1 MQIRLAETAGFGVE
15 RAVALAEQ
23 TARSSKNAVTLGPI
37 IHNRHVVAR
46 FELLGLREISAADE
60 AQPGQTVVIR
70 AHGIPVGEQRTLS
83 ARGAVTVD
91 ATCPFVKKIHV
102 IAQKAERDGRSLLI
116 IGTPTHPEII
126 AIASYSSDAHVFQ
139 SAEALETWLTERP
152 ERRDLPFC
160 LVSQTTGTQKL
171 WESCREIAKKVCTNC
186 EIFDTI
192 CRATE
197 MRQEEAA
204 ILSQKCDAMV
214 VVGDARSSN
223 TGRLAMICEQYCK
236 KVSLVD
242 QADDLEMSLFSGANT
257 VGITAGAST
266 PSWIIKEVNN
276 KMSEEMKVETAME
289 ENFAELLEQSLKTL
303 NNGDKVTGTVMAVG
317 STEVEVDLG
326 TKHTAYIPLEDFS
339 SDPNVKPEE
348 AVKVGDQIEAIVV
361 HVNDGEGVVRLSKKR
376 LEAGKAWEEIE
387 AAAENKDIVEGV
399 VTEENKGGIVV
410 NVKGIRVFVPASQSG
425 VAKGGDLGELLKKNV
440 QLRITEVNRA
450 RRRVVGSIRSVASEQ
465 RKAAQEK
472 IWSEIEVGK
481 QYHGTVKSLT
491 SYGAFV
497 DIGGVD
503 GMVHVSELSWNRI
516 KNPAEVVKVGDEI
529 DVYVIALDPEKK
541 KISLGYKTE
550 ATNPWTI
557 FNNEYKVGDVVTV
570 KIVKPT
576 DKAMYQDLA
585 GDTLAYTAMW
595 LKDRGVYTGKRIAGN
610 LCFEPE
616 GTLTRGEFLVMAMK
630 LLGAEPESARLTS
643 GFADESKTPAWM
655 RPYIVSAFKSGMVSG
670 VTSPDGMV
678 FRPSSNLTRAEAA
691 VMLQNILDLPQSQ
704 EAAVFS
710 EDCAVPVW
718 AQASVSALE
727 SAGIS
732 IPVTT
737 SAENLTRREAAE
749 LLYECWTLCQN
760 RETAASRLSK

>member
-1 MQIRLAETAGFGVE
+1 MQIILAKTAGFCFGVD
-15 RAVALAEQ
+15 RAVEMVNESVRRGNK
-23 TARSSKNAVTLGPI
+23 TATLGPI
-37 IHNRHVVAR
+37 IHNRHVVER
-46 FELLGLREISAADE
+46 FLKQGVRELDSPEQAE
-60 AQPGQTVVIR
+60 PGETVIIR
-70 AHGIPVGEQRTLS
+70 AHGVPEQVQQALC
-83 ARGAVTVD
+83 ARGVPVLD
-91 ATCPFVKKIHV
+91 ATCPFVKKIHTIV
-102 IAQKAERDGRSLLI
+102 KNETQKGRKI
-116 IGTPTHPEII
+116 IIFGSPAHPEVE
-126 AIASYSSDAHVFQ
+126 AIASFCREPLIVQ
-139 SAEALETWLTERP
+139 SPEELENWLREAP
-152 ERRDLPFC
+152 ERRNLPISM
-160 LVSQTTGTQKL
+160 VSQTTSSQKM
-171 WESCREIAKKVCTNC
+171 WKSCAEIAKKVCTNC

-276 KMSEEMKVETAME
+276 KMSEELKVETAME

-303 NNGDKVTGTVMAVG
+303 NNGDKVTGTVMAIG
-317 STEVEVDLG
+317 STEIEVDLG

-339 SDPNVKPEE
+339 GDPSVKPED
-348 AVKVGDQIEAIVV
+348 VVHVGDQIEAIVV
-361 HVNDGEGVVRLSKKR
+361 HVNDGEGVVRLSRKR

-387 AAAENKDIVEGV
+387 AAVEDKTVVEGN

-425 VAKGGDLGELLKKNV
+425 VPKGGDLNEMVGKTV

-450 RRRVVGSIRSVASEQ
+450 RRRVVGSIRSVAAEQ

-516 KNPAEVVKVGDEI
+516 KNPSEVVKVGDEI
-529 DVYVIALDPEKK
+529 DVFVIALDPEKR

-550 ATNPWTI
+550 ANNPWTL
-557 FNNEYKVGDVVTV
+557 FTNQFQVGDVVKV
-570 KIVKPT
+570 KIVKLMTFGAFAEIIPGV
-576 DKAMYQDLA
+576 DGLIHISQIA
-585 GDTLAYTAMW
+585 
-595 LKDRGVYTGKRIAGN
+595 DRRIGKPEDVLSEGQEVDAKIIDIDQEHKRISLSIRA
-610 LCFEPE
+610 
-616 GTLTRGEFLVMAMK
+616 
-630 LLGAEPESARLTS
+630 LLAP
-643 GFADESKTPAWM
+643 
-655 RPYIVSAFKSGMVSG
+655 
-670 VTSPDGMV
+670 
-678 FRPSSNLTRAEAA
+678 
-691 VMLQNILDLPQSQ
+691 
-704 EAAVFS
+704 
-710 EDCAVPVW
+710 
-718 AQASVSALE
+718 
-727 SAGIS
+727 
-732 IPVTT
+732 
-737 SAENLTRREAAE
+737 AAE
-749 LLYECWTLCQN
+749 DE
-760 RETAASRLSK
+760 EDAE

>member
-1 MQIRLAETAGFGVE
+1 MQIILAKTAGFCFGVD
-15 RAVALAEQ
+15 RAVEMVNESVRRGNK
-23 TARSSKNAVTLGPI
+23 TATLGPI
-37 IHNRHVVAR
+37 IHNRHVVER
-46 FELLGLREISAADE
+46 FLKQGVRELDSPEQAE
-60 AQPGQTVVIR
+60 PGETVIIR
-70 AHGIPVGEQRTLS
+70 AHGVPEQVQQALC
-83 ARGAVTVD
+83 ARGVPVLD
-91 ATCPFVKKIHV
+91 ATCPFVKKNHTIV
-102 IAQKAERDGRSLLI
+102 KNETQKGRKI
-116 IGTPTHPEII
+116 IIFGSPAHPEVE
-126 AIASYSSDAHVFQ
+126 AIASFCREPLIVQ
-139 SAEALETWLTERP
+139 SPEELENWLREAP
-152 ERRDLPFC
+152 ERRNLPISM
-160 LVSQTTGTQKL
+160 VSQTTSSQKM
-171 WESCREIAKKVCTNC
+171 WKSCAEIAKKVCTNC

-570 KIVKPT
+570 KIVKLMTFGAFAEIIPGV
-576 DKAMYQDLA
+576 DGLIHISQIA
-585 GDTLAYTAMW
+585 
-595 LKDRGVYTGKRIAGN
+595 DRRIGKPEDVLSEGQEVDAKIIDIDQEHKRISLSIRALLAPAG
-610 LCFEPE
+610 E
-616 GTLTRGEFLVMAMK
+616 
-630 LLGAEPESARLTS
+630 
-643 GFADESKTPAWM
+643 DE
-655 RPYIVSAFKSGMVSG
+655 
-670 VTSPDGMV
+670 
-678 FRPSSNLTRAEAA
+678 E
-691 VMLQNILDLPQSQ
+691 
-704 EAAVFS
+704 
-710 EDCAVPVW
+710 
-718 AQASVSALE
+718 
-727 SAGIS
+727 
-732 IPVTT
+732 
-737 SAENLTRREAAE
+737 
-749 LLYECWTLCQN
+749 
-760 RETAASRLSK
+760 

>member
-1 MQIRLAETAGFGVE
+1 MQIILAKTAGFCFGVD
-15 RAVALAEQ
+15 RAVEMVNESVRRGNK
-23 TARSSKNAVTLGPI
+23 TATLGPI
-37 IHNRHVVAR
+37 IHNRHVVER
-46 FELLGLREISAADE
+46 FLKQGVRELDSPEQAE
-60 AQPGQTVVIR
+60 PGETVIIR
-70 AHGIPVGEQRTLS
+70 AHGVPEQVQQALC
-83 ARGAVTVD
+83 ARGVPVLD
-91 ATCPFVKKIHV
+91 ATCPFVKKIHTIV
-102 IAQKAERDGRSLLI
+102 KNETQKGRKI
-116 IGTPTHPEII
+116 IIFGSPAHPEVE
-126 AIASYSSDAHVFQ
+126 AIASFCREPLIVQ
-139 SAEALETWLTERP
+139 SPEELENWLREAP
-152 ERRDLPFC
+152 ERRNLPISM
-160 LVSQTTGTQKL
+160 VSQTTSSQKM
-171 WESCREIAKKVCTNC
+171 WKSCAEIAKKVCTNC

-276 KMSEEMKVETAME
+276 KMSEELKVETAQE

-303 NNGDKVTGTVMAVG
+303 NNGDKVTGTVMAIG
-317 STEVEVDLG
+317 STEIEVDLG

-339 SDPNVKPEE
+339 GDPSVKPED
-348 AVKVGDQIEAIVV
+348 VVHVGDQVEAIVV
-361 HVNDGEGVVRLSKKR
+361 HVNDGEGVVRLSRKR

-387 AAAENKDIVEGV
+387 AAVEDKTVLEGN

-410 NVKGIRVFVPASQSG
+410 NVKGVRVFVPASQSG
-425 VAKGGDLGELLKKNV
+425 VPKGGDLSEMVGKTV

-570 KIVKPT
+570 KIVKLMTFGAFAEIIPGV
-576 DKAMYQDLA
+576 DGLIHISQIA
-585 GDTLAYTAMW
+585 
-595 LKDRGVYTGKRIAGN
+595 DRRIGKPEDVLSEGQEVDAKIIDIDQEHKRISLSIRALLAPAG
-610 LCFEPE
+610 E
-616 GTLTRGEFLVMAMK
+616 
-630 LLGAEPESARLTS
+630 
-643 GFADESKTPAWM
+643 DE
-655 RPYIVSAFKSGMVSG
+655 
-670 VTSPDGMV
+670 
-678 FRPSSNLTRAEAA
+678 E
-691 VMLQNILDLPQSQ
+691 
-704 EAAVFS
+704 
-710 EDCAVPVW
+710 
-718 AQASVSALE
+718 
-727 SAGIS
+727 
-732 IPVTT
+732 
-737 SAENLTRREAAE
+737 
-749 LLYECWTLCQN
+749 
-760 RETAASRLSK
+760 

>member
-1 MQIRLAETAGFGVE
+1 MQIILAKTAGFCFGVD
-15 RAVALAEQ
+15 RAVEMVNESVRRGNK
-23 TARSSKNAVTLGPI
+23 TATLGPI
-37 IHNRHVVAR
+37 IHNRHVVER
-46 FELLGLREISAADE
+46 FLEQGVRELDSPEQAE
-60 AQPGQTVVIR
+60 PGETVIIR
-70 AHGIPVGEQRTLS
+70 AHGVPEQVQQALC
-83 ARGAVTVD
+83 ARGVPVLD
-91 ATCPFVKKIHV
+91 ATCPFVKKIHTIV
-102 IAQKAERDGRSLLI
+102 KNETQKGRKI
-116 IGTPTHPEII
+116 IIFGSPAHPEVE
-126 AIASYSSDAHVFQ
+126 AIASFCREPLIVQ
-139 SAEALETWLTERP
+139 SPEELENWLREAP
-152 ERRDLPFC
+152 ERRNLPISM
-160 LVSQTTGTQKL
+160 VSQTTSSQKM
-171 WESCREIAKKVCTNC
+171 WKSCAEIAKKVCTNC

-276 KMSEEMKVETAME
+276 KMSEELKVETAQE

-339 SDPNVKPEE
+339 GDPNVKPEE

-516 KNPAEVVKVGDEI
+516 KNPSEVVKVGDEI
-529 DVYVIALDPEKK
+529 DVFVIALDPEKR

-550 ATNPWTI
+550 ANNPWTL
-557 FNNEYKVGDVVTV
+557 FTNQFQVGDVVKV
-570 KIVKPT
+570 KIVKLMTFGAFAEIIPGV
-576 DKAMYQDLA
+576 DGLIHISQIA
-585 GDTLAYTAMW
+585 
-595 LKDRGVYTGKRIAGN
+595 DRRIGKPEDVLSEGQEVDAKIIDIDQEHKRISLSIRA
-610 LCFEPE
+610 
-616 GTLTRGEFLVMAMK
+616 
-630 LLGAEPESARLTS
+630 LLAP
-643 GFADESKTPAWM
+643 
-655 RPYIVSAFKSGMVSG
+655 
-670 VTSPDGMV
+670 
-678 FRPSSNLTRAEAA
+678 
-691 VMLQNILDLPQSQ
+691 
-704 EAAVFS
+704 
-710 EDCAVPVW
+710 
-718 AQASVSALE
+718 
-727 SAGIS
+727 
-732 IPVTT
+732 
-737 SAENLTRREAAE
+737 AAE
-749 LLYECWTLCQN
+749 DE
-760 RETAASRLSK
+760 EDAE

>member
-1 MQIRLAETAGFGVE
+1 MQIILAKTAGFCFGVD
-15 RAVALAEQ
+15 RAVEMVNESVRRGNK
-23 TARSSKNAVTLGPI
+23 TATLGPI
-37 IHNRHVVAR
+37 IHNRHVVER
-46 FELLGLREISAADE
+46 FLKQGVRELDSPEQAE
-60 AQPGQTVVIR
+60 PGETVIIR
-70 AHGIPVGEQRTLS
+70 AHGVPVQVQQALC
-83 ARGAVTVD
+83 ARGVPVLD
-91 ATCPFVKKIHV
+91 ATCPFVKKIHTIV
-102 IAQKAERDGRSLLI
+102 KNETQKGRKI
-116 IGTPTHPEII
+116 IIFGSPAHPEVE
-126 AIASYSSDAHVFQ
+126 AIASFCREPLIVQ
-139 SAEALETWLTERP
+139 SPEELENWLREAP
-152 ERRDLPFC
+152 ERRNLPISM
-160 LVSQTTGTQKL
+160 VSQTTSSQKM
-171 WESCREIAKKVCTNC
+171 WKSCAEIAKKVCTNC

-276 KMSEEMKVETAME
+276 KMSEELKVETAME

-339 SDPNVKPEE
+339 GDPNVKPEE

-570 KIVKPT
+570 KIVKLMTFGAFAEIIPGV
-576 DKAMYQDLA
+576 DGLIHISQIA
-585 GDTLAYTAMW
+585 
-595 LKDRGVYTGKRIAGN
+595 DRRIGKPEDVLSEGQEVDAKIIDIDQEHKRISLSIRALLAPAG
-610 LCFEPE
+610 E
-616 GTLTRGEFLVMAMK
+616 
-630 LLGAEPESARLTS
+630 
-643 GFADESKTPAWM
+643 DE
-655 RPYIVSAFKSGMVSG
+655 
-670 VTSPDGMV
+670 
-678 FRPSSNLTRAEAA
+678 E
-691 VMLQNILDLPQSQ
+691 
-704 EAAVFS
+704 
-710 EDCAVPVW
+710 
-718 AQASVSALE
+718 
-727 SAGIS
+727 
-732 IPVTT
+732 
-737 SAENLTRREAAE
+737 
-749 LLYECWTLCQN
+749 
-760 RETAASRLSK
+760 

>member
-1 MQIRLAETAGFGVE
+1 MQIILAKTAGFCFGVD
-15 RAVALAEQ
+15 RAVEMVNESVRRGNK
-23 TARSSKNAVTLGPI
+23 TATLGPI
-37 IHNRHVVAR
+37 IHNRHVVER
-46 FELLGLREISAADE
+46 FLKQGVRELDSPEQAE
-60 AQPGQTVVIR
+60 PGETVIIR
-70 AHGIPVGEQRTLS
+70 AHGVPKQVQQALC
-83 ARGAVTVD
+83 ARGVPVLD
-91 ATCPFVKKIHV
+91 ATCPFVKKIHTIV
-102 IAQKAERDGRSLLI
+102 KNETQKGRKI
-116 IGTPTHPEII
+116 IIFGSPAHPEVE
-126 AIASYSSDAHVFQ
+126 AIASFCREPLIVQ
-139 SAEALETWLTERP
+139 SPEELENWLREAP
-152 ERRDLPFC
+152 ERRNLPISM
-160 LVSQTTGTQKL
+160 VSQTTSSQKM
-171 WESCREIAKKVCTNC
+171 WKSCAEIAKKVCTNC

-276 KMSEEMKVETAME
+276 KMSEELKVETAQE

-339 SDPNVKPEE
+339 GDPNVKPEE

-570 KIVKPT
+570 KIVKLMTFGAFAEIIPGV
-576 DKAMYQDLA
+576 DGLIHISQIA
-585 GDTLAYTAMW
+585 
-595 LKDRGVYTGKRIAGN
+595 DRRIGKPEDVLSEGQEVDAKIIDIDQEHKRISLSIRALLAPAG
-610 LCFEPE
+610 E
-616 GTLTRGEFLVMAMK
+616 
-630 LLGAEPESARLTS
+630 
-643 GFADESKTPAWM
+643 DE
-655 RPYIVSAFKSGMVSG
+655 
-670 VTSPDGMV
+670 
-678 FRPSSNLTRAEAA
+678 E
-691 VMLQNILDLPQSQ
+691 
-704 EAAVFS
+704 
-710 EDCAVPVW
+710 
-718 AQASVSALE
+718 
-727 SAGIS
+727 
-732 IPVTT
+732 
-737 SAENLTRREAAE
+737 
-749 LLYECWTLCQN
+749 
-760 RETAASRLSK
+760 

>member
-1 MQIRLAETAGFGVE
+1 MQIILAKTAGFCFGVD
-15 RAVALAEQ
+15 RAVEMVNESVRRGNK
-23 TARSSKNAVTLGPI
+23 TATLGPI
-37 IHNRHVVAR
+37 IHNRHVVER
-46 FELLGLREISAADE
+46 FLEQGVRELDSPEQAE
-60 AQPGQTVVIR
+60 PGETVIIR
-70 AHGIPVGEQRTLS
+70 AHGVPEQVQQALC
-83 ARGAVTVD
+83 ARGVPVLD
-91 ATCPFVKKIHV
+91 ATCPFVKKIHTIV
-102 IAQKAERDGRSLLI
+102 KNETQKGRKI
-116 IGTPTHPEII
+116 IIFGSPAHPEVE
-126 AIASYSSDAHVFQ
+126 AIASFCREPLIVQ
-139 SAEALETWLTERP
+139 SPEELENWLREAP
-152 ERRDLPFC
+152 ERRNLPISM
-160 LVSQTTGTQKL
+160 VSQTTSSQKM
-171 WESCREIAKKVCTNC
+171 WKSCAEIAKKVCTNC

-276 KMSEEMKVETAME
+276 KMSEELKVETAQE

-339 SDPNVKPEE
+339 GDPNVKPEE

-570 KIVKPT
+570 KIVKLMTFGAFAEIIPGV
-576 DKAMYQDLA
+576 DGLIHISQIA
-585 GDTLAYTAMW
+585 
-595 LKDRGVYTGKRIAGN
+595 DRRIGKPEDVLSEGQEVDAKIIDIDQEHKRISLSIRALLAPAG
-610 LCFEPE
+610 E
-616 GTLTRGEFLVMAMK
+616 
-630 LLGAEPESARLTS
+630 
-643 GFADESKTPAWM
+643 DE
-655 RPYIVSAFKSGMVSG
+655 
-670 VTSPDGMV
+670 
-678 FRPSSNLTRAEAA
+678 E
-691 VMLQNILDLPQSQ
+691 
-704 EAAVFS
+704 
-710 EDCAVPVW
+710 
-718 AQASVSALE
+718 
-727 SAGIS
+727 
-732 IPVTT
+732 
-737 SAENLTRREAAE
+737 
-749 LLYECWTLCQN
+749 
-760 RETAASRLSK
+760 

>member
-1 MQIRLAETAGFGVE
+1 MQIILAKTAGFCFGVD
-15 RAVALAEQ
+15 RAVEMVKSVRRGNK
-23 TARSSKNAVTLGPI
+23 TATLGPI
-37 IHNRHVVAR
+37 IHNRHVVER
-46 FELLGLREISAADE
+46 FLKQGVRELDSPEQAE
-60 AQPGQTVVIR
+60 PGETVIIR
-70 AHGIPVGEQRTLS
+70 AHGVPEQVQQALC
-83 ARGAVTVD
+83 ARGVPVLD
-91 ATCPFVKKIHV
+91 ATCPFVKKIHTIV
-102 IAQKAERDGRSLLI
+102 KNETQKGRKI
-116 IGTPTHPEII
+116 IIFGSPAHPEVE
-126 AIASYSSDAHVFQ
+126 AIASFCREPFIVQ
-139 SAEALETWLTERP
+139 SPEELENWLREAP
-152 ERRDLPFC
+152 ERRNIPISM
-160 LVSQTTGTQKL
+160 VSQTTSSQKM
-171 WESCREIAKKVCTNC
+171 WKSCAEIAKKVCTNC

-242 QADDLEMSLFSGANT
+242 QADDLEMSLFSFSYT

-276 KMSEEMKVETAME
+276 KMSEELKVETAME

-570 KIVKPT
+570 KIVKLMTFGAFAEIIPGV
-576 DKAMYQDLA
+576 DGLIHISQIA
-585 GDTLAYTAMW
+585 
-595 LKDRGVYTGKRIAGN
+595 DRRIGKPEDVLSEGQEVDAKIIDIDQEHKRISLSIRALLAPAG
-610 LCFEPE
+610 E
-616 GTLTRGEFLVMAMK
+616 
-630 LLGAEPESARLTS
+630 
-643 GFADESKTPAWM
+643 DE
-655 RPYIVSAFKSGMVSG
+655 
-670 VTSPDGMV
+670 
-678 FRPSSNLTRAEAA
+678 E
-691 VMLQNILDLPQSQ
+691 
-704 EAAVFS
+704 
-710 EDCAVPVW
+710 
-718 AQASVSALE
+718 
-727 SAGIS
+727 
-732 IPVTT
+732 
-737 SAENLTRREAAE
+737 
-749 LLYECWTLCQN
+749 
-760 RETAASRLSK
+760 

>member
-1 MQIRLAETAGFGVE
+1 MQIILAKTAGFCFGVD
-15 RAVALAEQ
+15 RAVEMVNESVRRGNK
-23 TARSSKNAVTLGPI
+23 TATLGPI
-37 IHNRHVVAR
+37 IHNRHVVER
-46 FELLGLREISAADE
+46 FLKQGVRELDSPEQAE
-60 AQPGQTVVIR
+60 PGETVIIR
-70 AHGIPVGEQRTLS
+70 AHGVPEQVQQALC
-83 ARGAVTVD
+83 ARGVPVLD
-91 ATCPFVKKIHV
+91 ATCPFVKKIHTIV
-102 IAQKAERDGRSLLI
+102 KNETQKGRKI
-116 IGTPTHPEII
+116 IIFGSPAHPEVE
-126 AIASYSSDAHVFQ
+126 AIASFCREPLIVQ
-139 SAEALETWLTERP
+139 SPEELESWLAQEP
-152 ERRDLPFC
+152 QRREML
-160 LVSQTTGTQKL
+160 LSMVSQTTSSQKM
-171 WESCREIAKKVCTNC
+171 WKSCAEIAKKVCTNC

-276 KMSEEMKVETAME
+276 KMSEELKVETAME

-339 SDPNVKPEE
+339 GDPNVKPEE

-516 KNPAEVVKVGDEI
+516 KNPSEVVKVGDEI

-570 KIVKPT
+570 KIVKLMTFGAFAEIIPGV
-576 DKAMYQDLA
+576 DGLIHISQIA
-585 GDTLAYTAMW
+585 
-595 LKDRGVYTGKRIAGN
+595 DRRIGKPEDVLSEGQEVDAKIIDIDQEHKRISLSIRALLAPAG
-610 LCFEPE
+610 E
-616 GTLTRGEFLVMAMK
+616 
-630 LLGAEPESARLTS
+630 
-643 GFADESKTPAWM
+643 DE
-655 RPYIVSAFKSGMVSG
+655 
-670 VTSPDGMV
+670 
-678 FRPSSNLTRAEAA
+678 E
-691 VMLQNILDLPQSQ
+691 
-704 EAAVFS
+704 
-710 EDCAVPVW
+710 
-718 AQASVSALE
+718 
-727 SAGIS
+727 
-732 IPVTT
+732 
-737 SAENLTRREAAE
+737 
-749 LLYECWTLCQN
+749 
-760 RETAASRLSK
+760 